1 MILKREFQEDEATGS
16 TITDTLKGMKVR
28 SFSYC
33 VTKRN
38 PLTLDDLRGRVSLS
52 TRLSSTS
59 KYFDLQPADCLEA
72 HNKSRLDT
80 AKNPTNYGN

>member
-33 VTKRN
+33 VTERN
-38 PLTLDDLRGRVSLS
+38 PLTLDLRGRVSLS

-59 KYFDLQPADCLEA
+59 KYFDRQPTDCHEA
-72 HNKSRLDT
+72 HNKSGLET
-80 AKNPTNYGN
+80 AEKLTNYGN